1 MSNKV
6 IKKLKN
12 QRKRQFINNN
22 FDDFRNELLGYA
34 NTYYSNQIQD
44 FSETSLGGLLL
55 DFAAIIGDS
64 LSFYAEQQFNELNY
78 ETATNPENISRYIRQ
93 AGIKQ
98 GTVSPSSVNVEF
110 FIEADIDSSTSLPKK
125 EQMPII
131 KQGTTI
137 TSDSGIT
144 FTLAEDIDF
153 SSNTTIEVLEEDE
166 NGEPLTF
173 IVSKEGICIS
183 GDIVTEST
191 TFSDIDGFLSY
202 TLENPDVTKIIKIID
217 QDLNEYYEVDFLSQD
232 TIYKKVEFSNDKYFE
247 IFPAPFRYLREVN
260 FTTGETTLRFGNG
273 EGKFLKDNFL
283 TNPEDLLLPLNDT
296 NYTNKQGLD
305 PNSLLKSNT
314 LGVSPRGKEL
324 FITYRHGGDESHN
337 VGIGTIT
344 NTVNINITFPYDT
357 SDSLTDIKK
366 EDIISSISV
375 FNNEESI
382 GGSPG
387 QTLNELKLQIPNAM
401 KSQSR
406 IITHQDLIAR
416 IYSMPSDFGRVNKIA
431 ALDSPY
437 TRTAKDLFV
446 ICKNNEGFYVPASDA
461 IKLNIS
467 KYINEFRLIGDT
479 FNILDVPVY
488 NFGVKLKIK
497 IGAGYNT
504 ESVVGDVA
512 TRIVENMRFDAL
524 QIGEA
529 INVNDIVNV
538 VLNTDGV
545 VTIISSMEDVITS
558 KSVDNA
564 FFDVISET
572 TQTYND
578 TSFSPISSYEDGL
591 VYPDRGGIFEMKY
604 TARDIVVE
612 VV

>member
-22 FDDFRNELLGYA
+22 FDDFRSELLGYA

-110 FIEADIDSSTSLPKK
+110 FIEADIDSATSLPKK

-202 TLENPDVTKIIKIID
+202 TLENPDITKIIKIID

-324 FITYRHGGDESHN
+324 LITYRHGGDESHN

-357 SDSLTDIKK
+357 SDSLTDTKK

-387 QTLNELKLQIPNAM
+387 QTLDELKFQIPNAM

-512 TRIVENMRFDAL
+512 TRIVENMRFDTL

-558 KSVDNA
+558 KSVDDA

>member
-110 FIEADIDSSTSLPKK
+110 FIEADIDSATSLPKK

-153 SSNTTIEVLEEDE
+153 SSNTTIEVLEEDAD
-166 NGEPLTF
+166 GEPLTF

-504 ESVVGDVA
+504 ESVIGDVA
-512 TRIVENMRFDAL
+512 TRIVENMRFDTL

-545 VTIISSMEDVITS
+545 VTIISSMEDIITS